1 MKKVAVGIIAV
12 LSLVLLQPVQAQPA
26 KSIVIIDTAIDSSI
40 PQLKAKIVQEVC
52 ILDRMLC
59 PNGTRFQEGLGSA
72 TLPASSIYSN
82 GFDHGTSM
90 ALIANKVNPDANII
104 FIRIVG
110 MRANGTQ
117 DNSNVFDIEKA
128 LSWVILNKE
137 KYNISSVSASM
148 GSNIV
153 GTGLKYCPTNA
164 THSGLVGNIDKLL
177 SLNVPTIF
185 SAGNNRDYKR
195 INFPACIAQAVAIGG
210 ATESNTMS
218 PFSNA
223 APEVDFYF
231 LEVFDVNNKTVRG
244 TSASAAAFSA
254 YWAKNYK
261 GTYQSTYDY
270 FVSIS
275 KKAVGRT
282 TTTDRLVSLLG

>member
-40 PQLKAKIVQEVC
+40 PALKAKIVQEVC
-52 ILDRMLC
+52 ILDRMTC
-59 PNGTRFQEGLGSA
+59 PNGSKFQEGLGAA
-72 TLPASSIYSN
+72 TLSSSQIYSN

-90 ALIANKVNPDANII
+90 ALVANKVNPDANIV
-104 FIRIVG
+104 FIRITG
-110 MRANGTQ
+110 MNSNGTR
-117 DNSNVFDIEKA
+117 DNTSVFDIQKA

-137 KYNISSVSASM
+137 KYNISSVSSSM
-148 GSNIV
+148 GSHV
-153 GTGLKYCPTNA
+153 LKTGLNYCPTNA
-164 THSGLVGNIDKLL
+164 THSGLIGNIDKLL
-177 SLNVPTIF
+177 ALNVPTIF

-195 INFPACIAQAVAIGG
+195 INFPACISQAVAIGG
-210 ATESNTMS
+210 ATEGNTMS

-231 LEVFDVNNKTVRG
+231 LEVFNVNNNQVRG
-244 TSASAAAFSA
+244 TSASAAAFAA
-254 YWAKNYK
+254 YWTKNYK

-270 FVSIS
+270 FVSVS
-275 KKAVGRT
+275 KQAKGRT
-282 TTTDRLVSLLG
+282 TTTNRLVSLLG

>member
-1 MKKVAVGIIAV
+1 MKKIAVGIIAV
-12 LSLVLLQPVQAQPA
+12 FSLVLLQPVHAEPT

-52 ILDRMLC
+52 ILDRMTC
-59 PNGTRFQEGLGSA
+59 PNGQKFQEGLGSA
-72 TLPASSIYSN
+72 TLLPSQIYSN

-90 ALIANKVNPDANII
+90 ALIANKVNPDANIV
-104 FIRIVG
+104 FIRITG
-110 MRANGTQ
+110 MKSNGTR
-117 DNSNVFDIEKA
+117 DNTSVFDIEKA

-137 KYNISSVSASM
+137 KYNISSVSSSM
-148 GSNIV
+148 GSHIL

-177 SLNVPTIF
+177 ALNVPTIF

-195 INFPACIAQAVAIGG
+195 IDFPACIAQAVAVGG
-210 ATESNTMS
+210 ATDDDFMS
-218 PFSNA
+218 PFSNS

-231 LEVFDVNNKTVRG
+231 LEVFKVNGGNFRG
-244 TSASAAAFSA
+244 TSASAVAFSA

-270 FVSIS
+270 FVSVS
-275 KKAVGRT
+275 KKSVGKT
-282 TTTDRLVSLLG
+282 TKTDRLVSLLG

>member
-1 MKKVAVGIIAV
+1 MKKIAVGIIAV
-12 LSLVLLQPVQAQPA
+12 FSLVLLQPVHAEPS

-72 TLPASSIYSN
+72 TLPASRIYSN

-148 GSNIV
+148 GSHIV

-195 INFPACIAQAVAIGG
+195 INFPACIAQAVAVGG
-210 ATESNTMS
+210 ATEGNTMS

-223 APEVDFYF
+223 ALEVDFYF

-270 FVSIS
+270 FVSVS
-275 KKAVGRT
+275 KKATGRT